1 MPVAYFE
8 YSDLDTEEM
17 IEELESRGFEVNNSS
32 DAIYDLYRDYID
44 SKDFDEKLKQFFRNQ
59 LDIIVR

>member
-8 YSDLDTEEM
+8 YSDLDSEEM
-17 IEELESRGFEVNNSS
+17 IEELESRGFRVTNSE

-44 SKDFDEKLKQFFRNQ
+44 SKDFDEKLKQFFRDQ
-59 LDIIVR
+59 LNVIVR

>member
-44 SKDFDEKLKQFFRNQ
+44 SKDFDEKLKQFFRDQ
-59 LDIIVR
+59 LDVIVR